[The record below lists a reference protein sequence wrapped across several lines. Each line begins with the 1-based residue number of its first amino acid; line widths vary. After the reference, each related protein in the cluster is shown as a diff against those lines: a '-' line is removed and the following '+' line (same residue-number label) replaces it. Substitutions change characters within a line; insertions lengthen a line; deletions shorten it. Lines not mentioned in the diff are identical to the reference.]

1 MSRAVYEQDYAAW
14 LTEQAAV
21 MRRLAAERV
30 KLP

>member
-1 MSRAVYEQDYAAW
+1 MRRAVYEQGYVAR